1 MREEPPWRDSIVN
14 IYFRVCQLYKLVAA
28 GESWIGSIAKQ
39 LSAGCKFVPPLG
51 SSSFVR
57 EEYGSIRMIL
67 RLILFP
73 LFLLFYFDRSLT
85 LIRWI
90 NDFHL
95 HLKKIRLRNFYQQI
109 THIRDNNEGERRGLI
124 EKSQGIVNT
133 GSCSERRS
141 HVARRW

>member
-1 MREEPPWRDSIVN
+1 
-14 IYFRVCQLYKLVAA
+14 
-28 GESWIGSIAKQ
+28 
-39 LSAGCKFVPPLG
+39 
-51 SSSFVR
+51 
-57 EEYGSIRMIL
+57 MIL